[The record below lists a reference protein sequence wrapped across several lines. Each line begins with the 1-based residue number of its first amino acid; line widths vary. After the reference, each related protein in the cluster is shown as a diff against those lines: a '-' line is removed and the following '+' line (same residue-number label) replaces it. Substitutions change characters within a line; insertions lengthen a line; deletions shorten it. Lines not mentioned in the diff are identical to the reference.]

1 MQMLSSL
8 HQNCFGKLLCRW
20 NYSIASQPLPVIIY
34 AGKRGSGVL
43 PQNDSFSS
51 INLISEL
58 TKKFAYKVAKE

>member
-1 MQMLSSL
+1 L
-8 HQNCFGKLLCRW
+8 KCRCLAACIKIAFE
-20 NYSIASQPLPVIIY
+20 NFCGGEIIASQPLPVIIY

-58 TKKFAYKVAKE
+58 SKKFGY